1 MHDEYFKSL
10 NILKKYN
17 LRRYSLKLLKMCH
30 ALRKWNCDCH
40 IKNFPLSFFFKTTLI
55 NPAYTIFEIKKQIE
69 NADAQAIFTFPAK
82 YADVNTSI
90 ENNSKIK
97 LPIVIV
103 NDGSGGTASIA
114 KTIKFD
120 DLIRDDIEEFS
131 VGHKINVN
139 YEDTVLLPYSSGT
152 TGAPKNI
159 ETSHRCAQSDNVLN
173 I

>member
-1 MHDEYFKSL
+1 M
-10 NILKKYN
+10 
-17 LRRYSLKLLKMCH
+17 RYASGIVIVMM
-30 ALRKWNCDCH
+30 CH

-55 NPAYTIFEIKKQIE
+55 NPVYTISEIKKQME

-103 NDGSGGTASIA
+103 NDGSGTASIA

-131 VGHKINVN
+131 VEHKINVN
-139 YEDTVLLPYSSGT
+139 YEDTVLMPYSSGT
-152 TGAPKNI
+152 TGPPKNI
-159 ETSHRCAQSDNVLN
+159 ETSHRCAQFDSVLN